1 MPSIKHL
8 LLVVPLFLLFISAAA
23 QEKTITGSVLSE
35 KDNEPVL
42 NATILNRNTKK
53 NTTTSSTG
61 RFTIKASKGDV
72 LEITSIGQLKT
83 NVTIGDGNDL
93 TVRMPV
99 NERQLSE
106 VVVTALGIKKEKR
119 SLGTSQQDIGGAE
132 IAETQHQNFFNALQG
147 RAAGA
152 SVTTTSGAPGA
163 SSQIVL
169 RGFNSI
175 SGNNSPLIIV
185 DGLPLN
191 NEVFNQHRLASDL
204 DNRSNDFTNRAADIN
219 PDDIE
224 SITILKGPEAAA
236 LYGTEAGSGAIIIT
250 TKKGR
255 AQSMKISYD
264 NSFRFEKITRFHR
277 VQPTFDLGTNGAPSS
292 AVRGFF
298 GPKYAPR
305 TILYDNLENFFETG
319 NTQKH
324 TLAAEGGNK
333 LITYRWSGTYSDQH
347 GVIPNTRYKRYN
359 TRLSVFTK
367 LRRNLDLNETGTY
380 ANNLNIKAF
389 RGAGGYMLNLLFWP
403 LDDDARIYTKD
414 DGSRRIVTK
423 LSAGGDNFGEANN
436 AYFDVNKNINFDKV
450 SRGGLNI
457 QLNYDPLDWLNLA
470 IKGAADKYSQNGG
483 YMWHPQSSNVYTV
496 GGRIEQYVQDFASYS
511 GTFLVTTKKKVG
523 KLGMKLLT
531 GAAID
536 DRKTEIY
543 SRRGDSVIN
552 AEQVTYKNLSVN
564 DFTSTTPNK
573 RITSR
578 TQGRDTL
585 VLERSL
591 GVFGE
596 LSFDYNSTVYLN
608 ISGRNDWLAEFPAE
622 NRSYFYPAANL
633 SFIFSELWG
642 DSKAVPLAKFRASV
656 AQTGKRVA
664 PYRNQSVYTPLVAA
678 TNTYGIAYGFDNNNP
693 NLQPERQTTIETGLE
708 FAFLNNRYGL
718 DLTYYNT
725 YVDKQVVVG
734 ARASYG
740 TGFILNTI
748 NAASVRNQGVEMVL
762 KMHWIKKKNFN
773 WRTNINAS
781 KGWNRVVGLPA
792 SLPEFYNSD
801 TWLAGFRA
809 SLFFGQPT
817 TTISGIDY
825 LRNNKGQILIDPGTG
840 YPQISTTYSKIGDRN
855 PDVVFGIQN
864 RFNYKNFTFSFLID
878 LKIGGDVLNATEL
891 WMTQNGLSWRTL
903 DREVARVIPGV
914 LADGL
919 QNTATPTA
927 NTILIT
933 PHYQNFL
940 YTDRSIAVD
949 FIEHDVNWLR
959 MRDVTF
965 SYNFGKRLLKKLSF
979 LQTGSFFITGT
990 DLFIITNYSG
1000 VDPATNGN
1008 TPSTGGVGS
1017 FAIDYGNTATPLGIN
1032 FGIRTAFKPKK

>member
-1 MPSIKHL
+1 MPLIKRLLAIPLICFCFTALAQERSITGTVL
-8 LLVVPLFLLFISAAA
+8 SAA
-23 QEKTITGSVLSE
+23 
-35 KDNEPVL
+35 DNTPVL
-42 NATILNRNTKK
+42 NATVTNTKTKK
-53 NTTTSSTG
+53 NTTTSSEG
-61 RFTIKASKGDV
+61 RFIIRASKGDV
-72 LEITSIGQLKT
+72 ILITSIGHQNT
-83 NVTIGDGNDL
+83 SITIADAGDI
-93 TVRMPV
+93 TVVMPR

-106 VVVTALGIKKEKR
+106 VVVTAMGIRKDKR
-119 SLGTSQQDIGGAE
+119 SLGTSQQSVEGQE
-132 IAETQHQNFFNALQG
+132 IAQTQHQNFLNAIQG
-147 RAAGA
+147 RVAGA
-152 SVTTTSGAPGA
+152 TVTTTSGAPGA

-169 RGFNSI
+169 RGHNSI
-175 SGNNSPLIIV
+175 SGNNSPLVIV

-204 DNRSNDFTNRAADIN
+204 DNRNNDFTNRAADIN

-255 AQSMKISYD
+255 AQPMKISYD
-264 NSFRFEKITRFHR
+264 NSFRFERITRFHR
-277 VQPTFDLGTNGAPSS
+277 VQQVYDLGTNGAASTT
-292 AVRGFF
+292 VRGFF
-298 GPKYAPR
+298 GPKYADGV
-305 TILYDNLENFFETG
+305 ILYDNLENFFETG

-333 LITYRWSGTYSDQH
+333 LITYRWSGTFSDQH
-347 GVIPNTRYKRYN
+347 GVIPNTQYRRYN
-359 TRLSVFTK
+359 TRLTLNSK
-367 LRRNLDLNETGTY
+367 LRSNLDVSVTGSY
-380 ANNLNIKAF
+380 ANNLNRKAF
-389 RGAGGYMLNLLFWP
+389 RGAGGYMMNLLFWP
-403 LDDDARIYTKD
+403 LDDDARNYLKD
-414 DGSRRIVTK
+414 DGSRRIVSK
-423 LSAGGDNFGEANN
+423 LSGGGDNMGEANN
-436 AYFDVNKNINFDKV
+436 AYFDVNKNINFDKL
-450 SRGGLNI
+450 SRGGLNL
-457 QLNYDPLDWLNLA
+457 QVNFDPFDWLNLNV
-470 IKGAADKYSQNGG
+470 KGAADKYSQNGG
-483 YMWHPQSSNVYTV
+483 YMWHPQSNNVYTI
-496 GGRIEQYVQDFASYS
+496 GGRIEEYTQDFTSYS
-511 GTFLVTTKKKVG
+511 GTFLVTTKKKFGALNVR
-523 KLGMKLLT
+523 LLT

-543 SRRGDSVIN
+543 SRRGDSIIN
-552 AEQVTYKNLSVN
+552 ADQVTYKNLNVN
-564 DFTSTTPNK
+564 QFTSSTPSK

-596 LSFDYNSTVYLN
+596 LSFDFKSMVYLN
-608 ISGRNDWLAEFPAE
+608 ITGRNDWLAEFPAE

-664 PYRNQSVYTPLVAA
+664 PYRNQSVYTPLLSA

-693 NLQPERQTTIETGLE
+693 NLKPERQTTVETGLE
-708 FAFLNNRYGL
+708 FSFVDNRYGL
-718 DLTYYNT
+718 DATYYNT

-748 NAASVRNQGVEMVL
+748 NAASVRNQGVEVIMR
-762 KMHWIKKKNFN
+762 MHWIKKKNFN
-773 WRTNINAS
+773 WRMNINAT
-781 KGWNRVVGLPA
+781 KMWNRVVGLPA

-809 SLFFGQPT
+809 SLFINQPT
-817 TTISGIDY
+817 TTIAGVDY
-825 LRNNKGQILIDPGTG
+825 LRNNQGQILIDPATG
-840 YPQISTTYSKIGDRN
+840 YPQVNATYTKIGDRN
-855 PDVVFGIQN
+855 PDVVFGFQN
-864 RFNYKNFTFSFLID
+864 RFTYKNFNLSFLMD
-878 LKIGGDVLNATEL
+878 LKIGGDVLNGTEL

-903 DREVARVIPGV
+903 DREVPRIIPGV

-919 QNTATPTA
+919 QNTPTPTP
-927 NTILIT
+927 NTMLVT
-933 PHYQNFL
+933 PMYQNFI

-949 FIEHDVNWLR
+949 FVEHDVNWLR
-959 MRDVTF
+959 MRDITF
-965 SYNFGKRLLKKLSF
+965 SYNFGKNLLNKLNF
-979 LQTGSFFITGT
+979 LQSGSVFVTAT

-1017 FAIDYGNTATPLGIN
+1017 FAIDYGSTATPIGIN